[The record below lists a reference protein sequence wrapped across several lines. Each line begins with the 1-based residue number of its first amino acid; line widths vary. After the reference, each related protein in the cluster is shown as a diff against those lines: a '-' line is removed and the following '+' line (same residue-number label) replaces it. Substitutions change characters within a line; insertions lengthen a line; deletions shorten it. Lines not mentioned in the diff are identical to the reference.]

1 MNFFHHVHF
10 RIVAG
15 QISAETYVA
24 FFQAG
29 RIIVVIDMEQLS
41 LLVLDER
48 GKHRSSGDRG
58 IRLTYFDQFQNF
70 VAVAK
75 IGWKKRFFRFV
86 NRRIHTFAARNI
98 S

>member
-15 QISAETYVA
+15 QIPAETHVA

-29 RIIVVIDMEQLS
+29 WIIVVIDMEQFS

-48 GKHRSSGDRG
+48 DEQRSSGHR
-58 IRLTYFDQFQNF
+58 RSPSTYFDQFENF

-75 IGWKKRFFRFV
+75 IGWKKGFSRFV
-86 NRRIHTFAARNI
+86 NC
-98 S
+98 